1 MEEKMN
7 EEEINQEMNQEKDV
21 EVMEFELCDEEIDE
35 LIAKLHL
42 LKETK
47 SSINFE
53 VDDENE
59 FLITYGEGDENENT
73 EN

>member
-1 MEEKMN
+1 MEE
-7 EEEINQEMNQEKDV
+7 EMNQENDV
-21 EVMEFELCDEEIDE
+21 DVMEFELCDEEIDE

-59 FLITYGEGDENENT
+59 LLINYGGEQENEDN
-73 EN
+73 

>member
-1 MEEKMN
+1 M
-7 EEEINQEMNQEKDV
+7 EEEINQEKDV
-21 EVMEFELCDEEIDE
+21 DVMEFELCDEEIDE

-59 FLITYGEGDENENT
+59 FLINYNSGEENEN
-73 EN
+73 N